1 MFKKR
6 KLKRR
11 IKRLNCNKSR
21 RILQIYR
28 LKRRISARHRIGFMM
43 FQQKN

>member
-6 KLKRR
+6 KLKRK
-11 IKRLNCNKSR
+11 IKRLHSNKSR

-43 FQQKN
+43 FQQSE